1 MLETT
6 LVALQDIT
14 LEKIFVDQGG
24 KTLFTEFPHIIQQG
38 FVCFQAGLCISS
50 MGRPV
55 SYERAV
61 AWKVLD
67 DEDNVHCICSMFV
80 NWSFV

>member
-24 KTLFTEFPHIIQQG
+24 KTLFTEFPHIIQQLINLTHSVG
-38 FVCFQAGLCISS
+38 
-50 MGRPV
+50 
-55 SYERAV
+55 
-61 AWKVLD
+61 W
-67 DEDNVHCICSMFV
+67 EDVPRRLR
-80 NWSFV
+80 